1 MSDSRV
7 SQLPVATV
15 TDPGDYMIINKG
27 NTKTSKISVEDLLT
41 DLGVV
46 AGNGALTIKLFNQ
59 GGNQTGTFTANQ
71 GDDSTITLPQ
81 ISYNEL
87 KNRPTIGSGTITV
100 VQPGTTNQ
108 TFNVNQ
114 AGNTQITLKND
125 NTVVTP
131 GDGKLNIKLFG
142 QNAQSQEGE
151 FTANQ
156 STNSTVTLP
165 QINYNQLKNLPTIPD
180 PSGDGA
186 LTIQT
191 SGEGAPATGSFTAN
205 QSSGSTLTLPVIRY
219 GDLSGKPSIP
229 AAANNGTITIVQPG
243 TADQSFTVNQSGNT
257 KITLKNDNTVVTP
270 GDGKLNIK
278 LYGQSSQS
286 QEGQFTANQS
296 TNSTITLPQISYNE
310 LKNRPTIP
318 AAANNGT
325 ITIVQPGTENQT
337 FTVDQAGNTTIN
349 LKNDNTVV
357 TPGNGAL
364 TIKTAGQG
372 ANATGTFTANQ
383 SAGSTI
389 TLPTIRYGD
398 LSGRPSIGNG
408 TITIKQPGTS
418 DQTFTVNQSGNT
430 EINLKNDNTV
440 VTPGD
445 GKLNIK
451 LFGQNAQSQEG
462 EFTANQS
469 TNSTVT
475 LPQINY
481 NQLKNLPTIPA
492 EAGAGTITVVQPGT
506 TNQTFNVNQAGNTQI
521 TLKNDNTVVTPG
533 DGPLTIKLFGQGGN
547 NQTGTYTANQTTG
560 STITLPQVNYN
571 QLKNLP
577 TLPNNFNF
585 LSLDSNAGIQTVA
598 SNQKTIFNKEVQL
611 GVNSQL
617 RLFESGG
624 AFRIAPN
631 STNNQI
637 NMMDANNNNVIS
649 INPNPEAVDTIR
661 VDRFVTGTD
670 QSFAKALNLVSNIQ
684 DGIISG
690 GSVKSF
696 NIPATVSAVV
706 KVNKSTTVNYYSFF
720 NCQNFISDDAN
731 RTSNINNL
739 SGFTFHKAAIGS
751 EDPTDISLKNTKIKA
766 IYLNMDNDGATAGGA
781 KDIFQIY
788 ADGSAPSWHRG
799 VIKSKSGIEFGGA
812 PLISGNDDANTL
824 DAYEEGTFSPRFN
837 NAGGSVT
844 FDKQL
849 GSYILVGD
857 LVTVTFEVKYAN
869 ATSANQIEIQI
880 PFNARNY
887 GSNFSA
893 GAAIACFSAKDSTVV
908 GSSVYGL
915 ISQNQKT
922 IKLHYGE
929 VRTQGVGGS
938 NILYSDIPEGQL
950 RGTITYLIA

>member
-1 MSDSRV
+1 MSDYRV

-59 GGNQTGTFTANQ
+59 GGAQTGTFTANQ

-87 KNRPTIGSGTITV
+87 KNRPTIGNGTITV

-108 TFNVNQ
+108 TFTVNQ
-114 AGNTQITLKND
+114 TGNTTITLKND

-131 GDGKLNIKLFG
+131 GDGKLDIRLFG
-142 QNAQSQEGE
+142 QDASRQEGE

-156 STNSTVTLP
+156 STNSIVTLP
-165 QINYNQLKNLPTIPD
+165 QINYNQLKNLPTIPG

-191 SGEGAPATGSFTAN
+191 SGEGASATGSFTAN

-219 GDLSGKPSIP
+219 QDLSGKPSIP
-229 AAANNGTITIVQPG
+229 AAAGNGTITIKQPG
-243 TADQSFTVNQSGNT
+243 SADQSFTVNQSGNT
-257 KITLKNDNTVVTP
+257 TINLKNDNTVVTP

-286 QEGQFTANQS
+286 QEGEFTANQS
-296 TNSTITLPQISYNE
+296 INSTITLPQINYNE

-337 FTVDQAGNTTIN
+337 FTVNQAGNTT
-349 LKNDNTVV
+349 
-357 TPGNGAL
+357 
-364 TIKTAGQG
+364 
-372 ANATGTFTANQ
+372 
-383 SAGSTI
+383 
-389 TLPTIRYGD
+389 
-398 LSGRPSIGNG
+398 
-408 TITIKQPGTS
+408 
-418 DQTFTVNQSGNT
+418 
-430 EINLKNDNTV
+430 
-440 VTPGD
+440 
-445 GKLNIK
+445 
-451 LFGQNAQSQEG
+451 
-462 EFTANQS
+462 
-469 TNSTVT
+469 
-475 LPQINY
+475 
-481 NQLKNLPTIPA
+481 
-492 EAGAGTITVVQPGT
+492 
-506 TNQTFNVNQAGNTQI
+506 I

-533 DGPLTIKLFGQGGN
+533 DGPLTIKLFGQGSN

-560 STITLPQVNYN
+560 STITLPQINYN

-585 LSLDSNAGIQTVA
+585 LSLDAGAGIQTVA

-611 GVNSQL
+611 GVTAQL
-617 RLFESGG
+617 RLFEGG
-624 AFRIAPN
+624 GIFKIAPN

-637 NMMDANNNNVIS
+637 NMLDANNNFVIS
-649 INPNPEAVDTIR
+649 YNPNPNATSTLNVN
-661 VDRFVTGTD
+661 RFVTGTE
-670 QSFAKALNLVSNIQ
+670 QTFAKALNLASNIQ
-684 DGIISG
+684 NGILSG
-690 GSVKSF
+690 GSVGSF

-706 KVNKSTTVNYYSFF
+706 KVNKNTTVNYYSFF
-720 NCQNFISDDAN
+720 NCQNFISDDTN
-731 RTSNINNL
+731 RTSSINNL
-739 SGFTFHKAAIGS
+739 AGFTFHKSAIGS
-751 EDPTDISLKNTKIKA
+751 LDPTDISLANTKIKA

-788 ADGSAPSWHRG
+788 ADGNAPSWHRG
-799 VIKSKSGIEFGGA
+799 VIKSKFGIEFGGA
-812 PLISGNDDANTL
+812 PLLSGSEDANTL

-837 NAGGSVT
+837 NAGGSVV
-844 FDKQL
+844 FDRQY
-849 GSYILVGD
+849 GSYILIGD
-857 LVTVTFEVKYAN
+857 LVTVTFEVKYTN
-869 ATSANQIEIQI
+869 ATSSNQIEIQI
-880 PFNARNY
+880 PFAARNY

-893 GAAIACFSAKDSTVV
+893 GAMIACYSAKGSPIV
-908 GSSVYGL
+908 GSSIYGL

-929 VRTQGVGGS
+929 IRTQAVGGS
-938 NILYSDIPEGQL
+938 NILYTDIPEGQM